1 MDETSSAAGHL
12 TGLFG
17 AGVRAWADAHAVL
30 AFVLTV
36 VALALMATMTFVVM
50 RWVIDGLVRRAPGL
64 RKSGWSEPLL
74 ERRVGARVA
83 FLVALAAIGE
93 WLRYVPGLPDFLT
106 EFVYRVAGIVVAIAV
121 ARTLAAFM
129 NAVGDRHAAR
139 QQPGRRP
146 IKGYVQVV
154 ALIGYLLAGIVTI
167 GLVLDR
173 DPLVLLTGIGAA
185 SAVLLLIFQNT
196 ILSFVAGIQ
205 LTTDDLIRVG
215 DWIEMPE
222 MNADGDVKDIA
233 LNTVTVQNWD
243 KTLTIIPAHNFL
255 GKSFKNWRGMQAS
268 SGRRIKRSLD
278 LDLSS
283 VRFLTDD
290 ELEHLSRFALL
301 RPYLEEKRAEIA
313 EWTAR
318 NPAAREDVLNSR
330 RLTNAGTFRAYVTR
344 YLRAHPQIAQDMTFL
359 VRQLQPGPTGLPLEV
374 YVFVNDVRWVVYE
387 SVQSDIF
394 EHLIAILPEFG
405 LRLFQEPSGSDMRAL
420 GEGAGGARDAR
431 A

>member
-1 MDETSSAAGHL
+1 MDETSTGSRL

-17 AGVRAWADAHAVL
+17 PAVQEWADAHAFL
-30 AFVLTV
+30 AF
-36 VALALMATMTFVVM
+36 ALAVVGLVLVAYLSFFVV
-50 RWVIDGLVRRAPGL
+50 RRVLDGVVRRSPGL
-64 RKSGWSEPLL
+64 RKSGWSEPLQA
-74 ERRVGARVA
+74 RRVGARVA
-83 FLVALAAIGE
+83 FLVALAVVGAS
-93 WLRYVPGLPDFLT
+93 LPYVPAMPGWLT
-106 EFVYRVAGIVVAIAV
+106 TLVQRALAIVVAIAA
-121 ARTLAAFM
+121 ARALGAFLS
-129 NAVGDRHAAR
+129 AIGDRHAAR
-139 QQPGRRP
+139 LQPGQRP
-146 IKGYVQVV
+146 IKGYLQVV
-154 ALIGYLLAGIVTI
+154 TLVAYLLAGVVAL

-268 SGRRIKRSLD
+268 GGRRIKRSLD

-374 YVFVNDVRWVVYE
+374 YVFVNDVHWVVYE

>member
-1 MDETSSAAGHL
+1 MDETQTATPL
-12 TGLFG
+12 TNLFG
-17 AGVRAWADAHAVL
+17 AAAKEWAEAHAFL
-30 AFVLTV
+30 AFLLAV
-36 VALALMATMTFVVM
+36 VALALIAYLGFFVIRRVL
-50 RWVIDGLVRRAPGL
+50 DALVRSSPGL
-64 RKSGWSEPLL
+64 RKSGWSEPLQA
-74 ERRVGARVA
+74 RRVGARLA
-83 FLVALAAIGE
+83 FLVALAVIGAWLPYVPAMPE
-93 WLRYVPGLPDFLT
+93 WLAALLQRVLAVVVVIAAARALTAFLS
-106 EFVYRVAGIVVAIAV
+106 AI
-121 ARTLAAFM
+121 
-129 NAVGDRHAAR
+129 GDRHAAR
-139 QQPGRRP
+139 QQPGQRP
-146 IKGYVQVV
+146 IKGYLQVLALV
-154 ALIGYLLAGIVTI
+154 AYLLAGVVAV

-268 SGRRIKRSLD
+268 GGRRIKRSLD

-290 ELEHLSRFALL
+290 ELEHLGRFALL